1 MEIFK
6 KDTIFNFM
14 EKRLPFLGLSAI
26 LVIASIV
33 LLFTKGLNFGIDFA
47 GGTIV
52 QVKYEQKAPI
62 DKIREVLNSTEYKGS
77 SITEFGT
84 PEEVVIRITGT

>member
-6 KDTIFNFM
+6 SDKIYNFM
-14 EKRLPFLGLSAI
+14 GKRLPFLGLSAL

-33 LLFTKGLNFGIDFA
+33 LLLTKGVNYGIDFE

-62 DKIREVLNSTEYKGS
+62 NKIRDTL
-77 SITEFGT
+77 
-84 PEEVVIRITGT
+84 